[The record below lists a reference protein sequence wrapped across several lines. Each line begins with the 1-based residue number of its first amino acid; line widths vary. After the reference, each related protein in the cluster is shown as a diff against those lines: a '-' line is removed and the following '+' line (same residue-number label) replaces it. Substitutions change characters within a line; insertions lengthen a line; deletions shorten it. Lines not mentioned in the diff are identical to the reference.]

1 MNSVFFSPSTV
12 GFYSDNL
19 INDGSYDSSLP
30 SDIIELTLAENE
42 IYKGRNPPLGKML
55 GAINGRPAWVN
66 LPPPTHEELIV
77 SANAKKNQ
85 LKAAADSEIDW
96 RQDAVDGAYAEG
108 NEAEELA
115 AWKKYRVLLMRIDSL
130 KVPDILWP
138 ALPE

>member
-55 GAINGRPAWVN
+55 GAINGRPAWVD

-96 RQDAVDGAYAEG
+96 RQDAVDGGDAKA
-108 NEAEELA
+108 NEVTELA
-115 AWKKYRVLLMRIDSL
+115 AWRKYRVFLMRIDTS
-130 KVPDILWP
+130 KAPNIEWP
-138 ALPE
+138 AAPE